1 MTFPSGWAAAGAFLA
16 GLVGVLWYAKHLSS
30 WLAVRTDELEQ
41 IKSQMLEWNRQLEE
55 KVTIRAKELESTH
68 VQLQNAYL
76 EMVTSLVEAMT
87 AKDTYLYA
95 HSHSVAVYARA
106 ISEEMGISKDRL
118 NRLICGCEL
127 HDLGKIAVPDSVLLK
142 AGPLTKEEF
151 ELIKQHPTWGARILE
166 PLTFMKDI
174 TEMVHQEHERWD
186 GTGYPK
192 GLKGDK
198 IRLEARIISVADA
211 LDAMT
216 SKRPYRQPFTMEKA
230 CDEIRRNSGTQFDP
244 DVVEACLAAL
254 KKGNLVPL
262 TGAHGHQAGHRG
274 GNPLLH
280 LQATHPHTHA
290 SDP

>member
-1 MTFPSGWAAAGAFLA
+1 MTPFSGWMVAGVILA
-16 GLVGVLWYAKHLSS
+16 GLVGLFWYARRLSGR
-30 WLAVRTDELEQ
+30 LAVRTNELEQ

-55 KVTIRAKELESTH
+55 KVTVRAKELESTH

-106 ISEEMGISKDRL
+106 ISEEMGISKERI

-192 GLKGDK
+192 GLRAGQ
-198 IRLEARIISVADA
+198 ICLGARIIAVADA

-230 CDEIRRNSGTQFDP
+230 CEEIRRNSGTQFDP
-244 DVVEACLAAL
+244 DIVEACLAAL
-254 KKGNLVPL
+254 KKGKLVPL
-262 TGAHGHQAGHRG
+262 SGPHAHTGYR

-280 LQATHPHTHA
+280 LQATHSHTHA
-290 SDP
+290 PQL

>member
-1 MTFPSGWAAAGAFLA
+1 MAAGSFLV
-16 GLVGVLWYAKHLSS
+16 GLVVLFWYARRLSGR
-30 WLAVRTDELEQ
+30 LAVRSNELEQ

-95 HSHSVAVYARA
+95 HSHSVATYARA
-106 ISEEMGISKDRL
+106 ISEEMGISREWIT
-118 NRLICGCEL
+118 RLICGCEL
-127 HDLGKIAVPDSVLLK
+127 HDLGKIAVPDSILLK

-151 ELIKQHPTWGARILE
+151 EIIKQHPVWGARILE

-192 GLKGDK
+192 GLQGNQ

-230 CDEIRRNSGTQFDP
+230 CEEIRRNSGTQFDP
-244 DVVEACLAAL
+244 GVVEACLAAL
-254 KKGNLVPL
+254 KKGKLIPL
-262 TGAHGHQAGHRG
+262 TGSHAHTGHRG
-274 GNPLLH
+274 SPLLH
-280 LQATHPHTHA
+280 LQISDTHTPA
-290 SDP
+290 PQP